1 MKILKFAK
9 NNVFLLFTLFL
20 LAFIPLYPKLPL
32 VDITNT
38 WVYIRIEDVLV
49 ALTWITFFILFW
61 RKKATLKT
69 PLTYPIL
76 IFWAVGVL
84 ATIHGV
90 IFLFPKISGLFPHLA
105 LLNFLRRVEY
115 LSVFFLAFNAMK
127 NKKFVTPLIFTLAIT
142 MIGVFIYGVGQ
153 KFLAF
158 PAFLTMN
165 EEFAK
170 GIPLRL
176 SQAARI
182 PSTFGG
188 HYDLAAYL
196 TLLIPIMGAMV
207 FGFKSWYAKI
217 FFLLTSVSGLILL
230 LMTASRVSYG
240 VYLVSIVFLL
250 VLQKGKKFIIPV
262 VILSLLLMRSFDG
275 ISQRFASTFQQ
286 VDLAVDSRT
295 GKAIGVISQ
304 GGQDT
309 GKIVIEDKEST
320 GESLP
325 QGSKYINFPS
335 TSGKQFESE
344 ILFKKLGSNGQ
355 EGMIISKTGTII
367 VKKAFAYDVSFTT
380 RFQGEWPRAI
390 EALQRNLL
398 LGSGYSSINLAT
410 DNNYL
415 RMLGETGI
423 LGFGA
428 FIMIFVIATIYAW
441 RVLPSITDRKTR
453 SLVYGVMAG
462 VLALSLN
469 AVLIDVFEASKV
481 AFVLW
486 LIMGSTLGLVHLYQE
501 KAVNYGKELLR
512 IITSI
517 PVLVAGIAISGSII
531 FWSMISNY
539 FVGDDFTWLRW
550 AADCSSLVSQGGPK
564 VCGSLIETILSFF
577 THSQGFFYR
586 PGTKTFFYLMYP
598 LFELFPTPYHVV
610 SLMLHLA
617 STSLLFFIFKK
628 ILGSKLWA
636 FAGALLF
643 MVLSVHAESIYW
655 VSVTGHMITAVLIL
669 LALLAY
675 MYWMETKNHLLFIL
689 AWISVLVSTFF
700 HEYGAMGPLIL
711 IAYDIFNSQKITF
724 KNVLKRWHYLALLAP
739 IVIYA
744 VLRSNASSFVTGGDY
759 SYSLTNLPFNFAGNL
774 AGYFFA
780 TIIGPVFNPIYTAI
794 RIYANSHI
802 PVAVLAMVAI
812 LIGALSL
819 FLRAKNVREHL
830 YDKQIV
836 FALTF
841 FVIGL
846 IPFLGL
852 GNLSDRYVYLASA
865 GLVLAM
871 IIILKK
877 TLNTKRRNVVVGAV
891 VLGIIYGFT
900 QIFQLFSIN
909 SDWKQAGR
917 TSNNALVA
925 LSYAYA
931 NTGALSSK
939 PVFYFVNV
947 PIKYGDAWVFPVG
960 LQDALWFSFQNT
972 PLVIVQ
978 TQDEAS
984 AMEHAK
990 NDTENVHVFKFES
1003 NGDLLELKIP
1013 VIPAAIKSGLTPT
1026 PKTSVKSKTS
1036 VK

>member
-1 MKILKFAK
+1 MKIFNFAK
-9 NNVFLLFTLFL
+9 NNILLLLTFFLLV
-20 LAFIPLYPKLPL
+20 FIPLYPKLPL

-38 WVYIRIEDVLV
+38 WVYIRIEDVLI
-49 ALTWITFFILFW
+49 AIAWIVFFIHFW
-61 RKKATLKT
+61 KKKATLKT
-69 PLTYPIL
+69 PLTYPIIL
-76 IFWAVGVL
+76 FWAIGAI

-90 IFLFPKISGLFPHLA
+90 IFIFPKLAGLFPHLA
-105 LLNFLRRVEY
+105 ALNFMRRVEY
-115 LSVFFLAFNAMK
+115 LSVFFLAFSAMK
-127 NKKFVTPLIFTLAIT
+127 SKRFVTPLIFTLAIT
-142 MIGVFIYGVGQ
+142 MLTVFFYGLGQ
-153 KFLAF
+153 KLFSF

-182 PSTFGG
+182 PSTFAG

-275 ISQRFASTFQQ
+275 ISSRFASTFQQ

-295 GKAIGVISQ
+295 GKAIGVVTQ
-304 GGQDT
+304 GGQDS

-320 GESLP
+320 GENLP
-325 QGSKYINFPS
+325 QGSKYINFPN

-428 FIMIFVIATIYAW
+428 FAMIFVIATIYVW
-441 RVLPSITDRKTR
+441 RVLPFITDRKTR

-501 KAVNYGKELLR
+501 KAVNYTKELLG

-517 PVLVAGIAISGSII
+517 PVLIAGIIISGSIT

-564 VCGSLIETILSFF
+564 VCGSLVETIVSFF

-586 PGTKTFFYLMYP
+586 PGTKTYFYLMYP
-598 LFELFPTPYHVV
+598 VFELFPTPYHVI
-610 SLMLHLA
+610 SLILHLM

-643 MVLSVHAESIYW
+643 LVLSVHAESIYW

-675 MYWMETKNHLLFIL
+675 MYWMETKNYLLFTL

-700 HEYGAMGPLIL
+700 HEYGTMGPLVL
-711 IAYDIFNSQKITF
+711 IAYDLFHTQKATF
-724 KNVLKRWHYLALLAP
+724 KSIFKRWHYLVLLIP
-739 IVIYA
+739 IVIYS
-744 VLRSNASSFVTGGDY
+744 VLRSNASSFLTGGDY

-780 TIIGPVFNPIYTAI
+780 TIIGPIFNPIYTGI
-794 RIYANSHI
+794 RLYANSHI

-812 LIGALSL
+812 LIGGITLL
-819 FLRAKNVREHL
+819 LRVRNVRVHL
-830 YDKQIV
+830 YDKQLL

-865 GLVLAM
+865 GLVLAA

-877 TLNTKRRNVVVGAV
+877 TLNTKKRNVVVGV
-891 VLGIIYGFT
+891 IVLGIIYGCT
-900 QIFQLFSIN
+900 QILQLISIN
-909 SDWKQAGR
+909 SDWKQAGK

-925 LSYAYA
+925 LSYTYA
-931 NTGALSSK
+931 NSGALSPS
-939 PVFYFVNV
+939 PLFYFVNV

-960 LQDALWFSFQNT
+960 LQDALWFSFQST
-972 PLVIVQ
+972 PLQIVQ
-978 TQDEAS
+978 TQDELS

-990 NDTENVHVFKFES
+990 NDPVNVHVFKFEK

-1013 VIPAAIKSGLTPT
+1013 PTPT
-1026 PKTSVKSKTS
+1026 PTSKTSVKSTVAP